1 MKVIIYMSDLTLLV
15 KEWKGKFK
23 IKKKKKEKEKG
34 FSCLLEMGVSEI

>member
-1 MKVIIYMSDLTLLV
+1 MSDLTLLV

-23 IKKKKKEKEKG
+23 IKKKKKKEKG

>member
-1 MKVIIYMSDLTLLV
+1 MSDLTLLV

-23 IKKKKKEKEKG
+23 KKKEKKKKEKG

>member
-1 MKVIIYMSDLTLLV
+1 MSDLTLLV

>member
-15 KEWKGKFK
+15 KEWNGKFK
-23 IKKKKKEKEKG
+23 IKKRKRKKEKG